1 MSSCSRSTA
10 QSGSSLWRSAWDL
23 DSLSLLRRPAE
34 TLKPLLLIGAAEH
47 CAAVVRAYE
56 EAGVERLFLWP
67 LADEPRQLELF
78 MKKVALHGA

>member
-1 MSSCSRSTA
+1 M
-10 QSGSSLWRSAWDL
+10 
-23 DSLSLLRRPAE
+23 SLLRRPAE